1 VAEGSVRSLLF
12 EFQETKD
19 GELEK
24 GLDAP
29 ACQFVRLAPISLGPS
44 VPASKFLIAQM
55 DALISYI

>member
-1 VAEGSVRSLLF
+1 MEFKADLTNVAEGSVRSLLF

-29 ACQFVRLAPISLGPS
+29 ACQFVCPAPSPWTLL
-44 VPASKFLIAQM
+44 FLLPNSQ
-55 DALISYI
+55 